1 MGKNKFVE
9 IGLSHSIRSHVINI
23 SNSVEM
29 PEQRNYFR
37 TNRPGPIIKFNK
49 FNKSN
54 REDASRHS

>member
-37 TNRPGPIIKFNK
+37 TNRPGPIGNYLILVLCQ
-49 FNKSN
+49 
-54 REDASRHS
+54 HTL